1 MEPEEGNV
9 AQKIFE
15 LNLERI
21 EQLLKDKPVRSR
33 TAGGRNHDSGI
44 AKHGRVRGECRGAP

>member
-1 MEPEEGNV
+1 MEPEKGNV

-33 TAGGRNHDSGI
+33 TAGGQNHDSGI
-44 AKHGRVRGECRGAP
+44 AKHGRVQGECRGAP